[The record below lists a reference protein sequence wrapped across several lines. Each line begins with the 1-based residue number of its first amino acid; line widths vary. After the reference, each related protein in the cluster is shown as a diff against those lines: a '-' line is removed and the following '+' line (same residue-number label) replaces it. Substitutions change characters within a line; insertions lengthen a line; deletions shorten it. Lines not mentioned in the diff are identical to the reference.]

1 MPANGASVADWAGP
15 GYANAMTIAAIDL
28 SVALDLQ
35 PHPEGG
41 FYRETYA
48 AEIKVVAEHG
58 VRAAATAILF
68 LLTAESPSRF
78 HRLLSDELW
87 LYHGGAPVELVSLQP
102 DGSSETALLAGA
114 GNVLRS
120 ELITPQAI
128 VPAGAW
134 QAARVLPGDGV
145 DWALL
150 TCIVTPGFDFDDFE
164 LGERRSLL
172 AAYPSQAE
180 AIRRFT

>member
-1 MPANGASVADWAGP
+1 MR
-15 GYANAMTIAAIDL
+15 MTIAAPDI
-28 SVALDLQ
+28 VAALDLQ

-48 AEIKVVAEHG
+48 AEAKVVAARG

-68 LLTAESPSRF
+68 LLTAESSSRF
-78 HRLLSDELW
+78 HRLLGDELW
-87 LYHGGAPVELVSLQP
+87 LYHGGAPVELVSLLA

-134 QAARVLPGDGV
+134 QAARVVPGDGV

-150 TCIVTPGFDFDDFE
+150 TCVVSPGFDFDDFE
-164 LGERRSLL
+164 LGEREALL
-172 AAYPSQAE
+172 AAYPDQAE
-180 AIRRFT
+180 AIIRLT

>member
-1 MPANGASVADWAGP
+1 
-15 GYANAMTIAAIDL
+15 MTIAAADL
-28 SVALDLQ
+28 AAALDLQ

-48 AEIKVVAEHG
+48 AQTKVVAEHG
-58 VRAAATAILF
+58 VRATASAVLF

-87 LYHGGAPVELVSLQP
+87 LYHGGAPVELVSLLP
-102 DGSSETALLAGA
+102 DGTSETVLLAGA

-120 ELITPQAI
+120 ELLTPQAI

-134 QAARVLPGDGV
+134 QAARVVPGDGV
-145 DWALL
+145 DWALF
-150 TCIVTPGFDFDDFE
+150 TCVVSPGFDFDDFE
-164 LGERRSLL
+164 LGERESLL
-172 AAYPSQAE
+172 DAYPDQVE
-180 AIRRFT
+180 PIRRLT